1 MKTHPYAKTIWDR
14 LLKVIGNE
22 IGVSALMGNLR
33 AESGLY
39 PYRLQGDF
47 SSGYTTSLEYTA
59 KVDNGTISEYDF
71 VNNGPNGGGY
81 GLAQWTFWSRKQN
94 LYNRWKEGGY
104 DSIGS
109 VELACDYLLWELQNS
124 YWNTYNALITATSL
138 RSASDIVLHEFE
150 RPADQSASVEVVRE
164 QLGWEV
170 YNAFS
175 GSAPSN
181 PDQPDTPDTPTNK
194 TNKRL
199 SKLLLMA
206 IASED

>member
-1 MKTHPYAKTIWDR
+1 MNNHPFAKTIWDK
-14 LLKVIGNE
+14 LNAGIKNE
-22 IGVSALMGNLR
+22 IGVAALMGNLR

-47 SSGYTTSLEYTA
+47 SNGYQTSLDYTA
-59 KVDNGTISEYDF
+59 RVDNGSIPEYDF

-94 LYNRWKEGGY
+94 LYNRFKSGGY

-109 VELACDYLLWELQNS
+109 VDLACDFLLWELEHG
-124 YWNTYNALITATSL
+124 YTAVWNALVNATNI
-138 RSASDIVLHEFE
+138 RSASDVVLHQFE
-150 RPADQSASVEVVRE
+150 NPADQSESVEILRA
-164 QLGWEV
+164 QLGTEV

-175 GSAPSN
+175 GSEPIE
-181 PDQPDTPDTPTNK
+181 PDTPTNHI
-194 TNKRL
+194 NKRL

-206 IASED
+206 MAIDE